1 MTTFHL
7 CAAPRGAKRDAPADA
22 WFDAVDSESDLRFV
36 LKSGVGDAP
45 TLSGAIQVAMNVGTT
60 VPRYWYYVGK
70 VAYRSDE
77 PMLARND
84 RVLLLGNDF
93 TGAHELRGIRLAD
106 RSAPSFL
113 DALLIGTLA
122 LISPDAAASGHAAPV
137 ILEVPGCGHA
147 ERAPFWMGIGRH
159 FYPRPFPDLTADA
172 RLEWESHL
180 ASLLPRQPLVVSLL
194 DTDTQMA
201 IGAPA
206 EDAMYLRDAAVRCG
220 FRQSRQV
227 RICDGGPVFE
237 ATTSR
242 FRFAQGASLETSPCL
257 DLGQRCVIRA
267 EDRLDAWIV
276 DAERV
281 AGGIAIASAAQTI
294 RDALR
299 GRAWAY
305 AFF

>member
-1 MTTFHL
+1 MTTLHL
-7 CAAPRGAKRDAPADA
+7 CAAPRGVTLDAPADA
-22 WFDAVDSESDLRFV
+22 WFDADASENDLRFV
-36 LKSGVGDAP
+36 LKSGDGDAL
-45 TLSGAIQVAMNVGTT
+45 TLSGAIEVAMHVGRT
-60 VPRYWYYVGK
+60 VPRYWYYVGE

-106 RSAPSFL
+106 PSDASLL

-122 LISPDAAASGHAAPV
+122 LMPPDAAAPGHAVPV
-137 ILEVPGCGHA
+137 ILELPGCGRA
-147 ERAPFWMGIGRH
+147 ERAPFWKGIGRH
-159 FYPRPFPDLTADA
+159 FYPRSFPDLSGDA
-172 RLEWESHL
+172 RLEWQSHL

-194 DTDTQMA
+194 DPDTQKA
-201 IGAPA
+201 IGACA
-206 EDAMYLRDAAVRCG
+206 EDAVDLRDAAVRCG

-237 ATTSR
+237 ATTSQL
-242 FRFAQGASLETSPCL
+242 RFATGASMTTSACLELS
-257 DLGQRCVIRA
+257 QRCVIRA

-281 AGGIAIASAAQTI
+281 AGGIAVASASATI

-299 GRAWAY
+299 DRAWAY
-305 AFF
+305 SFF